1 MLDPITTLQIR
12 MHALTRANERVP
24 REGEHRL
31 ADFITIDDYR
41 HGVRRAFADEEGFEE
56 WMVTPLLKEFDE
68 AEALHRQGEAL
79 VQRVL
84 WNQFGWG

>member
-56 WMVTPLLKEFDE
+56 WMVTPLLKQFDE
-68 AEALHRQGEAL
+68 AEAFHEAGMSL
-79 VQRVL
+79 ASGMLGRL
-84 WNQFGWG
+84 FGGG